1 MPLAEQLV
9 SAFNQ
14 CFLRSYQTCLIGNA
28 DEPLYLPI
36 NGDKP
41 ARIFFR
47 LDYASSALHE
57 VSHWCIAG
65 EKRRQLEDYGY
76 WYETDNRDLSKQ
88 AAFEQ
93 VEVKPRAVECI
104 LHWSAGMHFDV
115 SVDNLAY
122 PDYDASPFRKAVMQQ
137 VYSYIENN
145 NLPQRAEIYAR
156 FLLAKR
162 HPDVDFSEFIKREY
176 ENRC

>member
-1 MPLAEQLV
+1 MALV
-9 SAFNQ
+9 DQIVLAFNQ
-14 CFLRSYQTCLIGNA
+14 CFLHSYQTCLVGNS
-28 DEPLYLPI
+28 DEPLYLPAK
-36 NGDKP
+36 DDQP
-41 ARIFFR
+41 AKILFR

-65 EKRRQLEDYGY
+65 AKRRQLEDYGY
-76 WYETDNRDLSKQ
+76 WYETDSRNLTQQ
-88 AAFEQ
+88 AEFEQ
-93 VEVKPRAVECI
+93 VEVKPQAVECI
-104 LHWSAGMHFDV
+104 LHWSAGMPFNV

-137 VYSYIENN
+137 VESYIENK
-145 NLPQRAEIYAR
+145 NLPYRAEIYAR

-162 HPDVDFSEFIKREY
+162 HPDVDFNEFLKHEY